1 MISYWPTSPHAIK
14 QVWVQAKNPHAVCP
28 RKHLA
33 DLCRRDKRSQ
43 PPGWPLRCTLQCPD
57 LETEQPWRRLVK
69 VSVIS
74 NGSHAEIIMNKWAYF
89 DVVLV
94 WLWTGNNRS
103 SYDDTMKHPTTC
115 SWTSGPSCKVSK
127 NQVLQKGSMPFSPGA
142 KGCPFGWLSWFGEA
156 RCELATTTLQMMLFS
171 CSQLLLQEN
180 KTYSNIYTCKNVDVN
195 IWLIWFDAV
204 HVFNR
209 SLKRSAIK

>member
-1 MISYWPTSPHAIK
+1 MLSNKYEYRQKILMPYAQENTLPIFAEEIRGHSPLGGPCAVHCNVRTSK
-14 QVWVQAKNPHAVCP
+14 
-28 RKHLA
+28 
-33 DLCRRDKRSQ
+33 
-43 PPGWPLRCTLQCPD
+43 
-57 LETEQPWRRLVK
+57 TEQPWRRLVK

-156 RCELATTTLQMMLFS
+156 RCELATTTLQMMLYS

-180 KTYSNIYTCKNVDVN
+180 KTYSNIYIHAKM
-195 IWLIWFDAV
+195 
-204 HVFNR
+204 
-209 SLKRSAIK
+209 